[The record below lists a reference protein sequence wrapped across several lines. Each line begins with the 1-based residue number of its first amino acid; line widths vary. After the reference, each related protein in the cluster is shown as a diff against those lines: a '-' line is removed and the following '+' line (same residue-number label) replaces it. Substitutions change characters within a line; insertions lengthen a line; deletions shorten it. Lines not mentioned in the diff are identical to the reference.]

1 MPLDEARRW
10 DEAGRWIGRMARGQE
25 GRVSLSRLLLAAYTD
40 SFLPESLSN
49 APPIPKPSLFHTEK
63 IKIASCHLQI
73 CLVHCSL
80 KWGF

>member
-1 MPLDEARRW
+1 MRP
-10 DEAGRWIGRMARGQE
+10 GRWIGWMAHGQE

-49 APPIPKPSLFHTEK
+49 TPPILKSSLFHTEK

-73 CLVHCSL
+73 YLVHCSL